1 MAEDSSSNR
10 LAVNCSDN
18 SYVTIARLSL
28 QVSEDEYARLVSV
41 LSEDE
46 KERSLRRLPEVRRRA
61 VVSRGRLRVLLGR
74 LIDVSPEKVSLT
86 TGHFGKPY
94 LSEIHQSSI
103 HFNVAHSMDE
113 AVVAVSQQGAIG
125 VDLEKRKT
133 THNQR
138 WARLMAPAIFSESEM
153 KQRVEGPGGLSPEE
167 ILDCWVA
174 KEAVL
179 KAIGTGIGDKLRTF
193 QLPADLPRFKMCVD
207 VEASTCRLASVVLK
221 DQVFVPANKIG
232 ITLIDL
238 CEGTHLALS
247 QPGHVCKLA
256 VRSFD
261 RILHEGL
268 ADG

>member
-1 MAEDSSSNR
+1 MAEDRLSNP
-10 LAVNCSDN
+10 LAVNCSEN

-28 QVSEDEYARLVSV
+28 QVSEDEYARLVSI
-41 LSEDE
+41 LSEEE

-74 LIDVSPEKVSLT
+74 LIGVSPEKVSLT

-94 LSEIHQSSI
+94 LGEIHQSSI
-103 HFNVAHSMDE
+103 QFNVAHSMDE
-113 AVVAVSQQGAIG
+113 AVVAISHQGAIG

-133 THNQR
+133 THNHR
-138 WARLMAPAIFSESEM
+138 WARLMAPTIFSEREM
-153 KQRVEGPGGLSPEE
+153 KQRVDGPGRLSPEE

-179 KAIGTGIGDKLRTF
+179 KAIGTGIGDKLRTW
-193 QLPADLPRFKMCVD
+193 QLPTDLPRLKIRVD
-207 VEASTCRLASVVLK
+207 AEASSCRLASVVLK
-221 DQVFVPANKIG
+221 DQEFCPANEIG

-238 CEGTHLALS
+238 CEGVHLALS
-247 QPGHVCKLA
+247 RPGQACRLS

-261 RILHEGL
+261 RILYEGL
-268 ADG
+268 AEG